1 MGWEFGWEF
10 WRIEW
15 PSAAVVVALAV
26 VPLWVLFAHST
37 GISQQTSIEP
47 ANEPV
52 STTIVMMDQ
61 RGHPRAEQGRE

>member
-1 MGWEFGWEF
+1 MGWDF
-10 WRIEW
+10 WRIAW
-15 PSAAVVVALAV
+15 PNAALVFALAV
-26 VPLWVLFAHST
+26 VPVWVLLTHST
-37 GISQQTSIEP
+37 GTSQQTSIEP

>member
-26 VPLWVLFAHST
+26 VPLWVFSRIRPEFPSRHRSNRRT
-37 GISQQTSIEP
+37 NRYQPRSWWRISAAIP
-47 ANEPV
+47 
-52 STTIVMMDQ
+52 
-61 RGHPRAEQGRE
+61 EQSKGGS

>member
-1 MGWEFGWEF
+1 MGWDF

-15 PSAAVVVALAV
+15 PNAAVVFALAV
-26 VPLWVLFAHST
+26 VPVWVFFAHST
-37 GISQQTSIEP
+37 GISQRTSIEL

-52 STTIVMMDQ
+52 STTIVMTDQ